1 MTSDQI
7 LQRLRDDFPF
17 YASRCLRIRAKVAV
31 AGQKIIPFVL
41 NRAQMY
47 LHQRL
52 EDQKRRTG
60 RVRALV
66 LKGRQQGCCL
76 DPNTPVLTA
85 DLKWVKIKDL
95 RVGQKL
101 VACDEKTSVG
111 SGTGVRRMRTAEVVK
126 KWKSR
131 RPAFRVTF
139 HDGRSVVCSA
149 EHRWLSRKSQ
159 KDPKWRSLGGSG
171 KSTDGRDALK
181 VGDYVRSIT
190 KFWGEPGLEDYWFG
204 GMLDGEGSL
213 DYARR
218 TGVDLSVSQRAG
230 AVLDRMLE
238 HCNSRGYP
246 LCVVADDG
254 PRKTKYGQQPVYAIS
269 ISNMSEMFR
278 LLGLSRP
285 SRFIGTEWWNNKRMP
300 DNGWLR
306 IESIEPL
313 GEMDLVDIET
323 TTQTYIANGL
333 VSHNSTYIGGRY
345 FHKTTFNPGMKTFI
359 LAHRDDATDNL
370 FKQVKRFYE
379 NLPQVVQPSTSYSN
393 RKELIF
399 DKLDSAYGLGTAGSG
414 SVGRSDTIDLLHGS
428 EAAFWANVDE
438 LRTGVLQAAEMA
450 QEIVF
455 ESTAN
460 GYDPMF
466 FPMWQDAEAG
476 KGQYEAIFIPWY
488 WQDEYRS
495 PVPAGFILDEEEA
508 EYAEAYGLDL
518 GQMAWRRNKI
528 IELKDPLLFKQEY
541 PATAAEAFQVT
552 GTESFISSRDVAAAR
567 RNKNI
572 RPIGAHIVGVDPA
585 REGEDRA
592 VYIHRRGRVAWGL
605 KKENSSNSMH
615 IVGRI
620 KGILDAKDDPV
631 DMVFIDRG
639 GEGGAIYDRLCEM
652 GYEERITLVNF
663 GSRKTV
669 LEPDKYFNKRAEMW
683 GLMKEW
689 LQDPNGVEIPDL
701 DSLQADLTAPS
712 YKYDSEQRVILEKK
726 EEIKKRG
733 LRSPD
738 EADALALTFAFPV
751 KPQEPMR
758 SRAQTDYDVLNYGTQ
773 AARMDYDVLGA

>member
-1 MTSDQI
+1 VTSDQI
-7 LQRLRDDFPF
+7 LMRLRDDFPF

-31 AGQKIIPFVL
+31 AGQKVIPFVL

-60 RVRALV
+60 RVRALC
-66 LKGRQQGCCL
+66 LKGRQQGC
-76 DPNTPVLTA
+76 
-85 DLKWVKIKDL
+85 
-95 RVGQKL
+95 
-101 VACDEKTSVG
+101 
-111 SGTGVRRMRTAEVVK
+111 
-126 KWKSR
+126 
-131 RPAFRVTF
+131 
-139 HDGRSVVCSA
+139 
-149 EHRWLSRKSQ
+149 
-159 KDPKWRSLGGSG
+159 
-171 KSTDGRDALK
+171 
-181 VGDYVRSIT
+181 
-190 KFWGEPGLEDYWFG
+190 
-204 GMLDGEGSL
+204 
-213 DYARR
+213 
-218 TGVDLSVSQRAG
+218 
-230 AVLDRMLE
+230 
-238 HCNSRGYP
+238 
-246 LCVVADDG
+246 
-254 PRKTKYGQQPVYAIS
+254 
-269 ISNMSEMFR
+269 
-278 LLGLSRP
+278 
-285 SRFIGTEWWNNKRMP
+285 
-300 DNGWLR
+300 
-306 IESIEPL
+306 
-313 GEMDLVDIET
+313 
-323 TTQTYIANGL
+323 
-333 VSHNSTYIGGRY
+333 STYIGGRY
-345 FHKTTFNPGMKTFI
+345 FHKTQFNAGLKTFI

-370 FKQVKRFYE
+370 FKQVKRYYE

-399 DKLDSAYGLGTAGSG
+399 DRLDSAYGLGTAGSG

-495 PVPAGFILDEEEA
+495 PVPDGFVLDEEEA
-508 EYAEAYGLDL
+508 EYAEAYDLDL

-552 GTESFISSRDVAAAR
+552 GTESYISSRDAAAAR
-567 RNKNI
+567 RYKNL

-652 GYEERITLVNF
+652 GEKYEKRITLVNF
-663 GSRKTV
+663 GSTRTV
-669 LEPDKYFNKRAEMW
+669 LEPDRYKNKRAEMW
-683 GLMKEW
+683 GLMRDW
-689 LQDPNGVEIPDL
+689 LKDPNGVEIPDL
-701 DSLQADLTAPS
+701 DELQADLTAPT
-712 YKYDSEQRVILEKK
+712 YKYDSEQKVILEKK
-726 EEIKKRG
+726 EDIKKRG

-738 EADALALTFAFPV
+738 CADALALTFAFPV
-751 KPQEPMR
+751 KPAEPQQ
-758 SRAQTDYDVLNYGTQ
+758 SRARTDYDVLNYGTP

>member
-7 LQRLRDDFPF
+7 LMRLRDDFPF

-101 VACDEKTSVG
+101 VACDEKTGV
-111 SGTGVRRMRTAEVVK
+111 GTGTGARRMRTSEVVK

-171 KSTDGRDALK
+171 KSTDGREALK

-238 HCNSRGYP
+238 HCNSREYP
-246 LCVVADDG
+246 FCVVADG

-285 SRFIGTEWWNNKRMP
+285 SRFIGIEWWNNKRMP

-379 NLPQVVQPSTSYSN
+379 NLPRVVQPSTSYSN

-450 QEIVF
+450 QEIIF

-495 PVPAGFILDEEEA
+495 PVPAGFVLDEEEA